1 MGIKAVA
8 RCLGVAGNTVRLALR
23 SDASPHY
30 TGGRAVDAFEPAILE
45 NTGRFLT
52 SPVVRATTNAMGKFW
67 ENGSFNMAIN
77 ATTHSQP
84 KEPT

>member
-30 TGGRAVDAFEPAILE
+30 TGGLLSMLSNRPSSRTQV
-45 NTGRFLT
+45 GFLT
-52 SPVVRATTNAMGKFW
+52 GPVVRATTNAMGKFW

>member
-1 MGIKAVA
+1 MGINAVA

-30 TGGRAVDAFEPAILE
+30 TGGLLSMLWNRRSSRTQV
-45 NTGRFLT
+45 GFLT
-52 SPVVRATTNAMGKFW
+52 GPVVRATTNAMGKFW